1 MQKMPNFVY
10 STAEDFKGTR
20 FGTRILELVQVLALP
35 IPTIQGLQLR
45 KFQRKDLWGFRVTQP
60 GRETEPQT
68 GEITFKVLHD
78 DMERGLDVAMQELLG
93 RLCGR
98 HSSEIKSHYF
108 HFFGRRDEDGEPIV
122 LDKATKESI
131 KPVRHYLQDLESL
144 IRHLDTDRTNVML
157 SNDELRVQLKEKDKA
172 FQEQEN
178 RIKEMEKK
186 FEDQEKKF
194 KSQEKRVQEK
204 NKKIRDL
211 ETELELENIELE
223 ADHEVIERLRTQKRE
238 LQTKIDALTTSLEE
252 YKAGFA
258 SAGLALVEEEVD
270 MEE

>member
-1 MQKMPNFVY
+1 M
-10 STAEDFKGTR
+10 
-20 FGTRILELVQVLALP
+20 
-35 IPTIQGLQLR
+35 
-45 KFQRKDLWGFRVTQP
+45 
-60 GRETEPQT
+60 
-68 GEITFKVLHD
+68 
-78 DMERGLDVAMQELLG
+78 
-93 RLCGR
+93 
-98 HSSEIKSHYF
+98 
-108 HFFGRRDEDGEPIV
+108 EPIR
-122 LDKATKESI
+122 LYI
-131 KPVRHYLQDLESL
+131 HDLEGL
-144 IRHLDTDRTNVML
+144 VRHLDTDRTNVML

-238 LQTKIDALTTSLEE
+238 L
-252 YKAGFA
+252 
-258 SAGLALVEEEVD
+258 
-270 MEE
+270 

>member
-1 MQKMPNFVY
+1 MLN
-10 STAEDFKGTR
+10 
-20 FGTRILELVQVLALP
+20 LP
-35 IPTIQGLQLR
+35 LPSIKGLQLT
-45 KFQRKDLWGFRVTQP
+45 KFERKDIWGFRVSQP
-60 GRETEPQT
+60 GRQTEPPT
-68 GEITFKVLHD
+68 EEITFKILHD
-78 DMERGLDVAMQELLG
+78 DLERGLDVAMQELLG

-194 KSQEKRVQEK
+194 KSQQKRV
-204 NKKIRDL
+204 
-211 ETELELENIELE
+211 
-223 ADHEVIERLRTQKRE
+223 
-238 LQTKIDALTTSLEE
+238 
-252 YKAGFA
+252 
-258 SAGLALVEEEVD
+258 
-270 MEE
+270 